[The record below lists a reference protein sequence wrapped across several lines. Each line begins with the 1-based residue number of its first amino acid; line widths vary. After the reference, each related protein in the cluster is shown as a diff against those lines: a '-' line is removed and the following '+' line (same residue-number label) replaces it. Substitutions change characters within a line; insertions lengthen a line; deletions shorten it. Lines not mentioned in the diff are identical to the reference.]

1 MSRHM
6 IDSTEKN
13 QMSQSLMCSAA
24 QALVPVGVSS
34 SSVVL
39 NGIEQEGSTQIYV
52 MDGCVM

>member
-1 MSRHM
+1 VSRHM